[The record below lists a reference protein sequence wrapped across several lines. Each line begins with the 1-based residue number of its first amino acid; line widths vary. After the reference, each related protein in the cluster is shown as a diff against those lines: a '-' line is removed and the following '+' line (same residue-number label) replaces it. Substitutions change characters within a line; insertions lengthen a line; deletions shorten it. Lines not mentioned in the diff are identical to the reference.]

1 MDAVSTARGSA
12 SVDPREVEY
21 YRKLAETWWDES
33 GPFWPLHRLNRLRV
47 PFIRDHACRRFGRDA
62 GAARPLEGL
71 AVIDVGCGGGILAES
86 MARLGA
92 TVTGIDVVDRN
103 LFIAEEHAQRA
114 GLEIGYELSTAEAV
128 ADQGRAFD
136 IVLNMEVVE
145 HVADLDGFM
154 AACGALVRPGG
165 QMFVATINRTPL
177 AWLFAIF
184 GAEYVLRWLPRGTH
198 RYRLLRK
205 PGEIEALLER
215 SGLEVEAMT
224 GVRVNPLSKQLSLAS
239 STAVNYMLAAGRRR
253 ALAGNGTG

>member
-12 SVDPREVEY
+12 SVDPREVEH
-21 YRKLAETWWDES
+21 YRKLAETWWDSS

-47 PFIRDHACRRFGRDA
+47 PFIRDHACRRFGRDS
-62 GAARPLEGL
+62 GQARPLEGL
-71 AVIDVGCGGGILAES
+71 TVVDVGCGGGILAES

-92 TVTGIDVVDRN
+92 AVTGIDVVDRN
-103 LFIAEEHAQRA
+103 VFIAEEHARKA
-114 GLEIGYELSTAEAV
+114 GLDINYELTTAEAV
-128 ADQGRAFD
+128 AEDDRVFD

-154 AACGALVRPGG
+154 AACGELVKPGG

-205 PGEIEALLER
+205 PAEIRALLER
-215 SGLEVEAMT
+215 AGLEVDATT
-224 GVRVNPLSKQLSLAS
+224 GVRVNPLSKQLSLTD
-239 STAVNYMLAAGRRR
+239 STAVNYMLAAGRRN
-253 ALAGNGTG
+253 AVAGNGTG